1 MIQNYLKIALR
12 NLQKNRLYAFLNIV
26 GLALGLACCFLVI
39 LFIRH
44 ERSYD
49 DFQIHQKTA
58 YRANY
63 HPRFANPDMVL
74 TRNPAPMAPLLAA
87 QIPEIQVAARMYPR
101 SVSLREPGSNQQ
113 FEMADAHFAD
123 PGIFQILTFQ
133 FLEGSARS
141 ALNEPF
147 SIVLNETNARKLF
160 GDQTA
165 LGKSLYLANQGP
177 FKVTGV
183 VRDWPSNAHLRFDFL
198 APYAAMFD
206 IEPGHTRDQIRD
218 NLTKNWV
225 ASHSYTYLLLAEH
238 AQPDLVASKMGAF
251 IRQFGNPQVRDGQ
264 DFSLLRVRNI
274 HLDSQSDGEPVDPAN
289 PNYLR
294 IFLSIGLLTLLI
306 ACINFINLTT
316 ASAMQRVREVS
327 LRKVMG
333 AGRGALIRQYLGES
347 QLMGFMAF
355 LLSLVLVSM
364 GLPLLNRVTD
374 TEISLSYTQDWPL
387 LGLFAGIFILAGLL
401 AGGYPAWFISRFQP
415 VAGLKGISGAPGGA
429 LLRKMLTTTQFFV
442 AVALI
447 AGTIVI
453 YSQLDYLRN
462 FPLGF
467 EKDSVLQVPLFSASL
482 NSIFGQ
488 TTPDLRSKTLAFEDE
503 LLKNSAI
510 QAVTQSQG
518 APGFGTARRNFT
530 TDSIRQEA
538 NLFMSA
544 ISVDYDFAKLYE
556 IKILA
561 GRDFDKTF
569 GTDHIHGF
577 MINEEAVKTLGW
589 KTIEN
594 AIGKNITMEGRE
606 GQVVGVF
613 KDFHFTSL
621 HSEMLPLALVV
632 SPNQFNTFSIRL
644 QGGRFQEGLAIV
656 QKAWTQFFPE
666 KVFEP
671 EFLSESLAN
680 NYEAEQRLSDLIG
693 YFALLAIL
701 ISCFGLFGLATFTAF
716 QKTKEIG
723 IRKVLGASVAGI
735 TGLLATEFLKL
746 VLVAIVIASPI
757 AYYFMD
763 RWLSDFA
770 YRIDLQGWMFIAAA
784 SVAVTIALLTVGFQ
798 SVRAALANPVESLR
812 SE

>member
-49 DFQIHQKTA
+49 DFQVHQKTA
-58 YRANY
+58 YRVNY
-63 HPRFANPDMVL
+63 HPRFANPDLSL

-133 FLEGSARS
+133 FLEGNANS

-147 SIVLNETNARKLF
+147 SLVLNETNARKLF
-160 GDQTA
+160 GGEAA

-177 FKVTGV
+177 FEVTGV

-198 APYAAMFD
+198 TPYTAMYD
-206 IEPGHTRDQIRD
+206 IEPGYTRDRIRD
-218 NLTKNWV
+218 NINQNWV
-225 ASHSYTYLLLAEH
+225 ASHSYTYLLLAEN
-238 AQPDLVASKMGAF
+238 AQPEVVASKMGAF
-251 IRQFGNPQVRDGQ
+251 IRQFGNPQLRDEQ
-264 DFSLLRVRNI
+264 DFSLLPVRNI
-274 HLDSQSDGEPVDPAN
+274 HLESRSDGEPVATAN

-347 QLMGFMAF
+347 LLMGFGAF
-355 LLSLVLVSM
+355 LLSLGLVAL
-364 GLPLLNRVTD
+364 GLPLLNRVTG
-374 TEISLSYTQDWPL
+374 TEISLSYAQDWPL

-415 VAGLKGISGAPGGA
+415 VAGLKGISGAPGGV
-429 LLRKMLTTTQFFV
+429 LLRKMLTTMQFFV
-442 AVALI
+442 AIALI
-447 AGTIVI
+447 TGTIVI

-467 EKDSVLQVPLFSASL
+467 EKDSVLQVPLFSTNM

-488 TTPDLRSKTLAFEDE
+488 TTPDMRSKTLAFEDE

-510 QAVTQSQG
+510 QAVTQSQE
-518 APGFGTARRNFT
+518 APGSGTARRNFT
-530 TDSIRQEA
+530 TDSIRPED
-538 NLFMSA
+538 NLFMSS
-544 ISVDYDFAKLYE
+544 ISVDYDFAKLYG
-556 IKILA
+556 IQILA
-561 GRDFDKTF
+561 GRDFDKSF
-569 GTDHIHGF
+569 GTDHIKGY
-577 MINEEAVKTLGW
+577 MISEQAVKTLGW
-589 KTIEN
+589 KTPEN
-594 AIGKNITMEGRE
+594 AVGKNINMEGRD

-613 KDFHFTSL
+613 RDFHFSSL
-621 HSEMLPLALVV
+621 HGEILPLALVV

-644 QGGRFQEGLAIV
+644 QAGRFQEGMAIV

-723 IRKVLGASVAGI
+723 IRKVLGASVLGI
-735 TGLLATEFLKL
+735 TGLLAKDFLKW
-746 VLVAIVIASPI
+746 VVIAVFLASPV
-757 AYYFMD
+757 AYYFMKN
-763 RWLSDFA
+763 WLSDFA
-770 YRIDLQGWMFIAAA
+770 YRIELQWWMFGTAALAAVCIAF
-784 SVAVTIALLTVGFQ
+784 LTVSFQ
-798 SVRAALANPVESLR
+798 SIRAALANPVKSLR

>member
-12 NLQKNRLYAFLNIV
+12 NLQKNRLYTFLNIS

-49 DFQIHQKTA
+49 DFQVHQKTA
-58 YRANY
+58 YRVNY
-63 HPRFANPDMVL
+63 HPRFANPDLLL

-87 QIPEIQVAARMYPR
+87 QIPEIQVAARLYPR

-123 PGIFQILTFQ
+123 PGILQILSFQ
-133 FLEGSARS
+133 FLEGDANS

-160 GDQTA
+160 GEQPA
-165 LGKSLYLANQGP
+165 LGRSLYLANQGP
-177 FKVTGV
+177 FKVSGV

-198 APYAAMFD
+198 APYTAMFD
-206 IEPGHTRDQIRD
+206 IEPGYTRDQIR
-218 NLTKNWV
+218 NNITQNWV
-225 ASHSYTYLLLAEH
+225 ASHSYTYLLLANN
-238 AQPDLVASKMGAF
+238 AQPEVVASKMGAF
-251 IRQFGNPQVRDGQ
+251 IREFGNPQVREQQ
-264 DFSLLRVRNI
+264 DFSLLPVRNI
-274 HLDSQSDGEPVDPAN
+274 HLESRADGEPVATAN

-306 ACINFINLTT
+306 ACINFINLST

-347 QLMGFMAF
+347 LLMGFGAF
-355 LLSLVLVSM
+355 LLSLGLVAF
-364 GLPLLNRVTD
+364 GLPLLNRVTG
-374 TEISLSYTQDWPL
+374 TEISLSYAQDWPL
-387 LGLFAGIFILAGLL
+387 LGLFAGIFILAALL

-415 VAGLKGISGAPGGA
+415 VAGLKGVSGAPGGA
-429 LLRKMLTTTQFFV
+429 LLRKLLTTAQFFV
-442 AVALI
+442 AIALI

-453 YSQLDYLRN
+453 YAQLDYLRN
-462 FPLGF
+462 FPMGF
-467 EKDSVLQVPLFSASL
+467 EKDSVLRVPLFSDNL

-488 TTPDLRSKTLAFEDE
+488 TTPDMRSKTLAFEDE

-510 QAVTQSQG
+510 KAVTQSQG
-518 APGFGTARRNFT
+518 APGFGTARRNFS
-530 TDSIRQEA
+530 TDSIRPED

-544 ISVDYDFAKLYE
+544 FAVDYDYAKLYDL
-556 IKILA
+556 KLLA
-561 GRDFDKTF
+561 GRDFDKSF
-569 GTDHIHGF
+569 GTDHINGF
-577 MINEEAVKTLGW
+577 MINEQAVKTLGW
-589 KTIEN
+589 KTPEN
-594 AIGKNITMEGRE
+594 AVGKNITMEGRN

-613 KDFHFTSL
+613 RDFHFNSL
-621 HSEMLPLALVV
+621 HDEIQPLALVV

-644 QGGRFQEGLAIV
+644 EGGRFQEGRDIV
-656 QKAWTQFFPE
+656 QKTWTQFFPE

-671 EFLSESLAN
+671 EFLSEGLAN
-680 NYEAEQRLSDLIG
+680 NYETEKRLSDLIG

-723 IRKVLGASVAGI
+723 IRKVLGASIVGI
-735 TGLLATEFLKL
+735 TGLLAKDFLKL
-746 VLVAIVIASPI
+746 VFIAIVLAIPL
-757 AYYFMD
+757 AYYFMHA
-763 RWLSDFA
+763 WLEDFA
-770 YRIDLQGWMFIAAA
+770 YRIDIQWWMFALAGV
-784 SVAVTIALLTVGFQ
+784 VAVAIAFLTVGFQ
-798 SVRAALANPVESLR
+798 SVRAALANPVKSLR